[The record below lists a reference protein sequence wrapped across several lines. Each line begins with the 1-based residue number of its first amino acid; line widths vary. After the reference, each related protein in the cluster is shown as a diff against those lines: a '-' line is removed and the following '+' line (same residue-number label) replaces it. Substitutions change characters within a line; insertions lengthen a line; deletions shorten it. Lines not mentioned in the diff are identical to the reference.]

1 MTPPPVHLLTV
12 TPDPG
17 SLPLLPPP
25 PTGQRPHLSVG
36 TSLSLASLA
45 SLAQLHTLQSL
56 RSVQN
61 LSDVTL
67 SDHSLSLAPPELS
80 RSFSQYVLRAIT
92 GKLQVVIVSSYTGI
106 TMTRTVVTG

>member
-1 MTPPPVHLLTV
+1 MTPDL
-12 TPDPG
+12 G
-17 SLPLLPPP
+17 SLPLLSPAL
-25 PTGQRPHLSVG
+25 TDQRPHLSLG

-45 SLAQLHTLQSL
+45 QLHHTLHSL

-92 GKLQVVIVSSYTGI
+92 GKLYKLL
-106 TMTRTVVTG
+106 

>member
-1 MTPPPVHLLTV
+1 MTPQHVHLLTV

-17 SLPLLPPP
+17 SLPLLSPP

-45 SLAQLHTLQSL
+45 QLHTLHSL

-92 GKLQVVIVSSYTGI
+92 GKLYKLL
-106 TMTRTVVTG
+106 